1 MLLLPSYVR
10 LLLLLAPSS
19 WGWMA
24 QGYVA
29 DLPDLSGSDSLRRES
44 DSEELSIGSEVGG
57 DAGLVP

>member
-1 MLLLPSYVR
+1 
-10 LLLLLAPSS
+10 
-19 WGWMA
+19 MA

-44 DSEELSIGSEVGG
+44 DSEELSSIGSEVGG